1 MSNYCHL
8 CGRPLAQGLSIHVHP
23 EHPDHQLA
31 VCGHCHKTAPRC
43 RRCGL
48 PMRADMS
55 TGAICALCAAGAPRC
70 RSCGSPVTGSY
81 VEINGLGP
89 YCRTCHETRQHCS
102 VCGVPLDARARY
114 LPDGRAI
121 CATCQQTAVLEAGQA
136 KSLFDW
142 TVQAIQTALSLGLRV
157 GVRFVVTDHPGL
169 RAQIQKARPDL
180 IYEADRLL
188 GVYVREDPHRTIY
201 VENGLPSILLIQVVA
216 HEWAHAWQMENCPTP
231 QEMLIVEGF
240 AEWVAYKVLQEMG
253 AVKKM
258 GLMAARPD
266 LYGEGLRLML
276 AREERKGIPGVL
288 ALCLARA
295 QPDKAQTPAP

>member
-1 MSNYCHL
+1 
-8 CGRPLAQGLSIHVHP
+8 
-23 EHPDHQLA
+23 
-31 VCGHCHKTAPRC
+31 
-43 RRCGL
+43 
-48 PMRADMS
+48 
-55 TGAICALCAAGAPRC
+55 
-70 RSCGSPVTGSY
+70 VTGSY
-81 VEINGLGP
+81 VEINGTGP

-102 VCGVPLDARARY
+102 VCGVPLDARARH

-136 KSLFDW
+136 KALFDW
-142 TVQAIQTALSLGLRV
+142 TVQAIQATLGLSLRV
-157 GVRFVVTDHPGL
+157 GVRFVVTDRPGL
-169 RAQIQKARPDL
+169 RTQIQKARPDL

-216 HEWAHAWQMENCPTP
+216 HEWAHAWQMENCPTLR
-231 QEMLIVEGF
+231 EVLIVEGF

-266 LYGEGLRLML
+266 LYGKGLRLVL
-276 AREERKGIPGVL
+276 DREERKGIAGVL
-288 ALCLARA
+288 ALCAAHA
-295 QPDKAQTPAP
+295 QPDKAAGPGPMIGRSRSPLEGATRTPN